1 MLHGEGGRLEDA
13 SHREGSGL
21 EKSPISNMPH
31 DQFSPI
37 FHCHVS
43 YPDAQVLKL
52 KSSTSSRIQQS
63 GIFRHF
69 LVLKM

>member
-31 DQFSPI
+31 PQFSPI

-43 YPDAQVLKL
+43 YP
-52 KSSTSSRIQQS
+52 
-63 GIFRHF
+63 
-69 LVLKM
+69 